1 MTDSILDTVKKTIG
15 IDPENTA
22 FDIDITTAL
31 NSVLT
36 ILRQLGVETGITR
49 VNDNSSTWTE
59 LIPEKYD
66 LDTVKSYVCLRV
78 RMLFD
83 PPTSSGISTA
93 IQEQIKELEWRIN
106 FEVDPHTAQEITTGG
121 AEPP

>member
-1 MTDSILDTVKKTIG
+1 LTDSILDTVKKTIG

-36 ILRQLGVETGITR
+36 ILHQLGVETGITR

>member
-1 MTDSILDTVKKTIG
+1 LTDSILDTVKKTIG